1 MNAEILLNPAP
12 LLRFKSRS
20 VLSGATRICTLVISV
35 AGGSV
40 MAQALYSTCGPLE
53 NAYGPFDYRT
63 AQDQLKI
70 VEGAHFTAPVEALIK
85 GNAGYLGG
93 DLDYTLRA
101 SPNHH
106 RALLAVMRFG
116 EKTKSSQP
124 PNLRYSVECYFDRAL
139 RFRPDDSVARMLY
152 ATFLAKQNRIPEASS
167 QLAQTAALAGD
178 NAFTHY
184 NVGLVYLDMK
194 NYANALAQ
202 AHRAYSLGF
211 EKAELKDRL
220 QKLGRWKDADPLPPE
235 KSASDSGATP

>member
-12 LLRFKSRS
+12 LLRSKSRS
-20 VLSGATRICTLVISV
+20 LLSGATRICTLIMSV

-40 MAQALYSTCGPLE
+40 MAQALSSTCGPLE

-63 AQDQLKI
+63 AQDKLKI

-167 QLAQTAALAGD
+167 QLSKTAALAGD

-211 EKAELKDRL
+211 KKAELKDRL

-235 KSASDSGATP
+235 NPASDSGATP